1 MIDETTKAYIAGFLD
16 GDGSIMLQLVSRKDY
31 KFGYQIRASICF
43 YQKSQYKTELKKLKE
58 ILKFGYIRGR
68 NDGMTE
74 YTIVGKDKVKEVLEI
89 LSPYV
94 LFKKRHVSKALSVLN
109 KMGNRRKMLRVE
121 FLRLARLV
129 DSYSGLNYSKKRKHY
144 SCDVEA
150 FLDKRSYQP
159 L

>member
-1 MIDETTKAYIAGFLD
+1 MIDETAKAYIAGFLD
-16 GDGSIMLQLVSRKDY
+16 GDGSIMLQLVRRKDY

-58 ILKFGYIRGR
+58 ILKFGYIRDR

-74 YTIVGKDKVKEVLEI
+74 YTIVGKDKVKQVLEM
-89 LSPYV
+89 LRPYV
-94 LFKKRHVSKALSVLN
+94 LFKRKHVSEALSVLN
-109 KMGNRRKMLRVE
+109 KIRDRRKMLRAE

-144 SCDVEA
+144 SCNVED
-150 FLDKRSYQP
+150 FLNKRSYQP